1 MDDLNANLIY
11 LKQHVLKNAINRA
24 VYKKENII
32 KKCHSKKFNALL
44 HERNQIDGI
53 ASDPN
58 NIMTNLSNHT
68 LSKD

>member
-24 VYKKENII
+24 AHKKVNII
-32 KKCHSKKFNALL
+32 KRCHLKKFNALL
-44 HERNQIDGI
+44 DERNQTDGI

-58 NIMTNLSNHT
+58 NIITNLLNHT
-68 LSKD
+68 LSND

>member
-1 MDDLNANLIY
+1 M
-11 LKQHVLKNAINRA
+11 LKNAVNRA
-24 VYKKENII
+24 AYKKENII
-32 KKCHSKKFNALL
+32 KKCHLKKFNALL

>member
-1 MDDLNANLIY
+1 M
-11 LKQHVLKNAINRA
+11 LKNAINRA
-24 VYKKENII
+24 AYKKENII
-32 KKCHSKKFNALL
+32 KKCHLKKFNALL

-58 NIMTNLSNHT
+58 NIITNLSNHT

>member
-24 VYKKENII
+24 AYKKVNII
-32 KKCHSKKFNALL
+32 KRCHLKKFNALL
-44 HERNQIDGI
+44 HERNQTDGI

-58 NIMTNLSNHT
+58 NIITNLLNHT
-68 LSKD
+68 LSND